1 MQRVL
6 FHTEK
11 GVCNVARKFSTDT
24 NIQPFKIELNSD
36 ADKLMSEVAPV

>member
-11 GVCNVARKFSTDT
+11 VVCNAARKVSADT
-24 NIQPFKIELNSD
+24 NIQPFKIELNAD